1 MVMPPVNPEDTS
13 AVTQSDAVRIPGEAL
28 IIVPVRNTVLFPGV
42 VAPITIG
49 RAKSIA
55 AAQQALREQRPVGIV
70 LQRSPEIEEPG
81 PDDLYRVATIAN
93 IVRYTTAP
101 DGSHHIV
108 CQGVQR
114 ARILDFLPG
123 TPFPAARFQQIPEPT
138 ASSPEI

>member
-1 MVMPPVNPEDTS
+1 MATEQMNTAQTNSQNNPDVKIPED
-13 AVTQSDAVRIPGEAL
+13 AL
-28 IIVPVRNTVLFPGV
+28 IVIPVREMVLFPGAI
-42 VAPITIG
+42 APIAIG

-93 IVRYTTAP
+93 IVRYITAP
-101 DGSHHIV
+101 DGTHHIV

-123 TPFPAARFQQIPEPT
+123 TPFLAGSGHFTDVCIANAIR
-138 ASSPEI
+138 